1 MLYAI
6 AYAPAIGGALD
17 RALLILSAATL
28 VQLLPLPGFVSPE
41 AVRVRTALSLTPY
54 LEPTWGPLTIHV
66 PHTAAAAIELLGA
79 VALFFAARERF
90 ATGGVR
96 RAVRA
101 IAAIGLGVSLLAI
114 AQSATAGRS
123 IYWLFETEHEGPL
136 PLGPFVNRNH
146 FATWAIM
153 AIPLCLGY
161 TAAHAR
167 AHRSSVR
174 PGGGPLGPALPRLA
188 GLVVSFAA
196 LSAALVLSLSR
207 SAAAGLG
214 IAGLITLVQIRRAL
228 MPAQVRRLVVAI
240 AALLVLAMSWVGAEA
255 VRRKLGGTTID
266 FQQRTR
272 IWRESAPIV
281 RDFLPVGTGGGT
293 YELAMRV
300 YQQSDRRVY
309 FNQAHNHY
317 LQLLVEGGLLL
328 TIPFALAAVAFIR
341 AARRSLG
348 TDRSGMWWVRAG
360 AACGLGAVAI
370 QSIWETGLVMSANA
384 ALAAV
389 LAAIVVHERR

>member
-66 PHTAAAAIELLGA
+66 PHTAAAAIKLLGA
-79 VALFFAARERF
+79 GALFFAARERF

-240 AALLVLAMSWVGAEA
+240 AALLV
-255 VRRKLGGTTID
+255 
-266 FQQRTR
+266 
-272 IWRESAPIV
+272 
-281 RDFLPVGTGGGT
+281 
-293 YELAMRV
+293 
-300 YQQSDRRVY
+300 
-309 FNQAHNHY
+309 
-317 LQLLVEGGLLL
+317 
-328 TIPFALAAVAFIR
+328 
-341 AARRSLG
+341 
-348 TDRSGMWWVRAG
+348 
-360 AACGLGAVAI
+360 
-370 QSIWETGLVMSANA
+370 
-384 ALAAV
+384 
-389 LAAIVVHERR
+389 